1 MGGGRAPA
9 PEAHIRTR
17 PRGIPAPDGQ
27 RQAEHLC
34 LWGRCLETSTA
45 WCLEKSQET
54 GSSQDGA
61 FRHVRGSGGQRR
73 HCRWNHREAA

>member
-1 MGGGRAPA
+1 MGGGVPLHQRLTSVPT
-9 PEAHIRTR
+9 P
-17 PRGIPAPDGQ
+17 GVSQLQMGQ
-27 RQAEHLC
+27 DKLC

-54 GSSQDGA
+54 GSSQDRA
-61 FRHVRGSGGQRR
+61 FRCVRGSGGQRR